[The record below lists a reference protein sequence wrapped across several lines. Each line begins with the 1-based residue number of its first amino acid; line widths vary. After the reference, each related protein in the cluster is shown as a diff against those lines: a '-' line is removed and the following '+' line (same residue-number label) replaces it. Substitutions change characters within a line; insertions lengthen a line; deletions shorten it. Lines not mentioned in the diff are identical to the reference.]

1 VSAGLA
7 ETEERYEVWVE
18 DEGGQRRMVGHESWP
33 QQNLEFVEGLVRD
46 YNVEERENARTE
58 QRERRR
64 RFFLV
69 RVTLTRREIGL

>member
-1 VSAGLA
+1 VSAGLT

-18 DEGGQRRMVGHESWP
+18 DEGGKRRTAGHESWP
-33 QQNLEFVEGLVRD
+33 EQNLEFVEGLVRE
-46 YNVEERENARTE
+46 YNIEEYANARTE
-58 QRERRR
+58 LRERRR